1 MTRKDYILLADVLA
15 QFSRDIAIDGDSEYL
30 TDRARAIR
38 SGERDALV
46 TIAHRIADQLRQD
59 NPRFD
64 FKRFIDACQLDAERI
79 A

>member
-1 MTRKDYILLADVLA
+1 MTRKDYVIIADTIA
-15 QFSRDIAIDGDSEYL
+15 GFARDIAIDSDSEYL

-46 TIAHRIADQLRQD
+46 TIAHRLAEQLRQD

-64 FKRFIDACQLDAERI
+64 RQRFIQACQLDAERI

>member
-15 QFSRDIAIDGDSEYL
+15 QFSRDIARDAFDTK
-30 TDRARAIR
+30 TDMGRAIL
-38 SGERDALV
+38 SGERVAIQ
-46 TIAHRIADQLRQD
+46 TIAHRLADQLRED

-64 FKRFIDACQLDAERI
+64 RKRFLDACQLDAERI

>member
-15 QFSRDIAIDGDSEYL
+15 TFSRDIAKDDDPALS
-30 TDRARAIR
+30 DRGRAIL
-38 SGERDALV
+38 SGERVALQ
-46 TIAHRIADQLRQD
+46 TIAHRLAEQLRQD

-64 FKRFIDACQLDAERI
+64 RQRFIEACQLDAERL

>member
-1 MTRKDYILLADVLA
+1 MTRKDYVLIADTIA

-38 SGERDALV
+38 DGERAALV
-46 TIAHRIADQLRQD
+46 TIAHRLADQLRQD
-59 NPRFD
+59 NYRFD
-64 FKRFIDACQLDAERI
+64 HKSFIDACQLDAERL

>member
-1 MTRKDYILLADVLA
+1 MTRKDYVLTADTIA

-38 SGERDALV
+38 DGERDALV
-46 TIAHRIADQLRQD
+46 TLTERLAEQLHQD

-64 FKRFIDACQLDAERI
+64 RHRFIQACQLDAERI